1 MRRWL
6 PAVIL
11 SLVAGCAEQA
21 DFDDA
26 CATCDDDAAVSVD
39 DQPDAAV
46 VDDRVDAASVMDVPV
61 TDVPVTDIPREDV
74 VDVPAAP
81 RDVPGDLP
89 ADRGAP
95 ARDVVDVPGAQDVP
109 RDAGARPDVPVTG
122 GCVSGAAGRHV
133 ARFRWTGSGSGSRA
147 SVSYEANTL
156 PDRSRWRVTAASRSI
171 GYTPVWGDPFLGEG
185 GLDLSG
191 TAFMH
196 VELSTAGLSSIR
208 SVTLAIY
215 GRSYSIGTSGS
226 FSWMSFDGAGA
237 APSGSVANSAPYRW
251 YRADAT
257 DAFRPG
263 NGGVLLRIS
272 PGPPSGSLVV
282 NRVELC
288 FEAD

>member
-6 PAVIL
+6 PTLIL
-11 SLVAGCAEQA
+11 SLLAGCAEQV

-26 CATCDDDAAVSVD
+26 CATCDDDAAVSGD
-39 DQPDAAV
+39 DHPDAPL
-46 VDDRVDAASVMDVPV
+46 VDDRVDAAAVMDVPV
-61 TDVPVTDIPREDV
+61 MDVPVMDVPVTDIPREDV

-81 RDVPGDLP
+81 VDVP
-89 ADRGAP
+89 ADRGTP
-95 ARDVVDVPGAQDVP
+95 PRDVVDVPAVQDVP
-109 RDAGARPDVPVTG
+109 RDTGARPDVPVTG
-122 GCVSGAAGRHV
+122 GCISGAPGRYA
-133 ARFRWTGSGSGSRA
+133 ARFRWTGSGSRA

-156 PDRSRWRVTAASRSI
+156 PDRSRWRVTAASRAI

-191 TAFMH
+191 TVFMH

-208 SVTLAIY
+208 GVTLAIY
-215 GRSYSIGTSGS
+215 GRSYNISASGS

-263 NGGVLLRIS
+263 NSGVLLRIS

-288 FEAD
+288 FDAS